1 MIGISDIY
9 IALREA
15 VERACADAGIQAP
28 VIASDLSEP
37 IVRPSIKIELAED
50 TASRDTT
57 HMDARAL
64 TARIYYSAPDAKRW
78 REANYA
84 MQDALRPAL
93 HDSLMVGAFEIYSED
108 GIDFDQT
115 DGVLIGTIQYEWLE
129 ERPSHDDGELMEEL
143 SVAINT

>member
-1 MIGISDIY
+1 MIGITDIY
-9 IALREA
+9 ISLRETI
-15 VERACADAGIQAP
+15 EQACADASITAP
-28 VIASDLSEP
+28 VIAGDLTEP
-37 IVRPSIKIELAED
+37 IVRPSIKIELAND
-50 TASRDTT
+50 QASQDTT
-57 HMDARAL
+57 HMDARSL
-64 TARIYYSAPDAKRW
+64 TARIYYFAPDAHQW
-78 REANYA
+78 RAAHYA
-84 MQDALRPAL
+84 MQDALRGAL